1 MSSRK
6 LLSRDELKAE
16 LGRFRAAGGR
26 EVIFANGCFDIIHV
40 GHVRYLQAAR
50 DEGELLIVGLN
61 GDRSVARLK
70 GAGRPLIPESE
81 RAEILAAFSCV
92 DFITI
97 FNEETVDRLLLE
109 LKPDVHAKGTDY
121 TMESVPE
128 KATVES
134 YGGRIAI
141 VGDPKNHSTQQL
153 LESIRPA

>member
-1 MSSRK
+1 MNPRK
-6 LLSRDELKAE
+6 LLSRDDLKAE
-16 LGRFRAAGGR
+16 LGRYRAAGRG
-26 EVIFANGCFDIIHV
+26 EVVFANGCFDILHV

-70 GAGRPLIPESE
+70 GAGRPLIPELE
-81 RAEILAAFSCV
+81 RAEMLAAFFCV

-97 FNEETVDRLLLE
+97 FDEETVDRLLLE

-121 TMESVPE
+121 TVESVPE
-128 KATVES
+128 KETVES

-141 VGDPKNHSTQQL
+141 VGDPKSHSTQQL
-153 LESIRPA
+153 LKSIRPA

>member
-1 MSSRK
+1 MNPRK
-6 LLSRDELKAE
+6 LLSRDDLKAE
-16 LGRFRAAGGR
+16 LGRHRAAGRG
-26 EVIFANGCFDIIHV
+26 EVVFANGCFDILHV

-70 GAGRPLIPESE
+70 GAGRPLIPELE
-81 RAEILAAFSCV
+81 RAEMLAAFLCV

-97 FNEETVDRLLLE
+97 FDEETVDRLLLE

-121 TMESVPE
+121 TVESVPE
-128 KATVES
+128 KETVES

-153 LESIRPA
+153 LKSIRPA